1 LRAVH
6 GDGDHA
12 AAGGGLHFQFDHL
25 LLHALLHLLRL
36 LHQLLRIHRYISS
49 TSLISAANTS
59 SIVWTPLSESA
70 RSFSACARLGASRG
84 ADPVWGGG
92 DGGADAC
99 AAVDVAAPS
108 AATTEMRPAASGGAA
123 RSTQRRRLTRTRR

>member
-36 LHQLLRIHRYISS
+36 LHQLLLSHRYISS

-70 RSFSACARLGASRG
+70 RSFSACARLGASPG
-84 ADPVWGGG
+84 AEPVSGGR

-99 AAVDVAAPS
+99 AAVHGAAPS
-108 AATTEMRPAASGGAA
+108 AATTEMRRPASWLAAASSQG
-123 RSTQRRRLTRTRR
+123 RFCSS